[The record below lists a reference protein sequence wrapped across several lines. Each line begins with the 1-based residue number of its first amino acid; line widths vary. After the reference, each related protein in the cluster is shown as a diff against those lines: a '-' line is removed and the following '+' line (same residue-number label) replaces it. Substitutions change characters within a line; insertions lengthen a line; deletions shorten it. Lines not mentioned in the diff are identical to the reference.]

1 MKKLYI
7 ILSVVFFVLA
17 LVFGIGFLHSSNT
30 ANGLKNTVK
39 TLKSEVSGL
48 KADAEV
54 NQNTISELTKQ
65 TEGDKETIGSL
76 TADAAEKDTQIETL
90 TADVTERDSQIESLT
105 ADAAEKDTQIESLT
119 ADVTERDSQIESL
132 TADVTERESQIE
144 SLTADAAE
152 KDTQIETLTADVADR
167 DSQIESLKA
176 EVAEKDTQI
185 QILSVTSQAQSS
197 EPEDLSSVTQGTF
210 NNTKRLIRVLDRE
223 GMRYTV
229 HETAGSGGE
238 DVVELSFRNDSRE
251 GHEFTYTVKIYL
263 SSDNTVVSYRVW
275 NLIDYAS
282 SSADTI
288 PIVCDDLNYRWKW
301 VVFYSDPSDNSVTAA
316 MDFVTGDWS
325 GMGDV
330 IFTGLVHLD
339 NVLSVAYDTLMPY
352 EK

>member
-76 TADAAEKDTQIETL
+76 TADAAEKDTQIET
-90 TADVTERDSQIESLT
+90 
-105 ADAAEKDTQIESLT
+105 LT